1 MRVILTSDLWLH
13 RSQSG
18 AEAVST
24 TQHSLCK
31 AIIVLPIGYV
41 IFDSAPDWP
50 IELLPGGFSEGQRI
64 NCFVVICPPGSQL
77 FLV

>member
-41 IFDSAPDWP
+41 IFDSAPAWV
-50 IELLPGGFSEGQRI
+50 IELLPGAFLRGRVST
-64 NCFVVICPPGSQL
+64 VL
-77 FLV
+77 FLFVPQVHSCS